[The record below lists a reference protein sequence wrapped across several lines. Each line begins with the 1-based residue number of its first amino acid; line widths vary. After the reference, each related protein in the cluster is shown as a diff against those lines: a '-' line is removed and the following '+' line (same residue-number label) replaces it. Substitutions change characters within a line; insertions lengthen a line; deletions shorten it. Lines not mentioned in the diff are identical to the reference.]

1 MLIPPFNSGCAMRIK
16 GFVLLPIAIAALAC
30 TPHVR
35 TNITPLDPSLR
46 LAKTC
51 PDGVILYTSPDR
63 VKQPYRE
70 VAVINS
76 KGWLNG
82 SNESD
87 MVLSMREE
95 AGRLGANGILLAEIE
110 EPTPITKVAAGVGEV
125 TLPRTGKATAIYIAA
140 DSANSVAACANYKG
154 PSWLQRHFFW

>member
-95 AGRLGANGILLAEIE
+95 AG
-110 EPTPITKVAAGVGEV
+110 
-125 TLPRTGKATAIYIAA
+125 IAA

>member
-1 MLIPPFNSGCAMRIK
+1 MRVMKNK
-16 GFVLLPIAIAALAC
+16 GFVLLPVAIVALAC

-35 TNITPLDPSLR
+35 TNVTPLDPSLH

-51 PDGVILYTSPDR
+51 PDGVKLYTSPDR
-63 VKQPYRE
+63 VESPYRE
-70 VAVINS
+70 VGVINS
-76 KGWLNG
+76 KGQLNG

-95 AGRLGANGILLAEIE
+95 AGALGANGILLAEIE
-110 EPTPITKVAAGVGEV
+110 EPNPITKVAAGVGEV
-125 TLPRTGKATAIYIAA
+125 TLPRTGKATAIYVAA